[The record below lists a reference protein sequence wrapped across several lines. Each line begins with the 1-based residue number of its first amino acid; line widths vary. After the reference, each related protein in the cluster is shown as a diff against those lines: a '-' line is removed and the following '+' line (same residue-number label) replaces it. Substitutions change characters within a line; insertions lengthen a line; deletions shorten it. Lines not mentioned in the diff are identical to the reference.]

1 MVVNRPLHLHDF
13 LVRARVLKLYRYAL
27 RIARRAPPHS
37 RVMFTAE
44 LSAVIRQEMENNRE
58 CDDRQ
63 RIRFLISQGFERAKR
78 LDEMLHMQ
86 GAKRP

>member
-37 RVMFTAE
+37 RAE